1 MNKNMDAKKIADIYN
16 ISYLVLYENCP
27 DYILFTETSAIKL
40 IEKIREECFPVR
52 CMEVGIE
59 NKNGAFVFE
68 GFWECILEP
77 KETMRMYV
85 KRSCDNALEFI
96 RKMSDAVNRPLFDI
110 DVFDFDHEYDT

>member
-16 ISYLVLYENCP
+16 ISYLVLYEDCP
-27 DYILFTETSAIKL
+27 DYILFTEANAIKL

-59 NKNGAFVFE
+59 DKNGTFEFE

-77 KETMRMYV
+77 KETMRVYV
-85 KRSCDNALEFI
+85 KRSCDNALGFI
-96 RKMSDAVNRPLFDI
+96 KKMSDAVNNPLFEI
-110 DVFDFDHEYDT
+110 YVFDFDHN